1 VNTNDYQMF
10 LDSRLALQARAN
22 PHATALEVDG
32 QVFSYCA
39 LETMVLHYQ
48 EQLHELGV
56 SRGSRVV
63 VWSAKSATAIAVF
76 QAVMRLGG
84 AYVPI
89 DGSSPL
95 GRVLAV
101 AADCCVDVM
110 IVDED
115 REVEVKAVINTPVI
129 SLRPASLFLDV
140 PPTKRVQRTD
150 SQIQFLYPDESRT
163 SEDIAYVLYTSGS
176 TGKPKGVAISHRAAL
191 SFVDWSVTELDI
203 TAADRLANHAPF
215 HFDLSVLDL
224 YCAFSVGAAVV
235 VVPKLLSF
243 APTALCEFIVD
254 AQISVWYS
262 VPTVLVLL
270 INGSDFL
277 TNAVVGLRVI
287 AFAGEPFP
295 IEAAKALRRSCQA
308 RLINLYGPTE
318 TNVITF
324 FEMTDADLDRESD
337 LPIGWLCPGT
347 QGRVGG
353 KPVESGAKGELVVRG
368 PTLMRGY
375 LGRADVGE
383 WYNTGDMVEVGS
395 SGELLYRG
403 RSDNMVKIRGHRIEP
418 GEVSETLQRHPN
430 VELACVVVVGEA
442 TSARLV
448 AAVVTKTDKRLGLL
462 EAKAFLAE
470 TLPPYMNVDGVVEL
484 TEMPVTSNGKI
495 DRKVVLGLVH
505 DVTTAVAS

>member
-1 VNTNDYQMF
+1 MNTYDSQTF
-10 LDSRLALQARAN
+10 LDSRLALQARLR

-32 QVFSYCA
+32 EKFSYSA
-39 LETMVLHYQ
+39 LEHMVLQYQ
-48 EQLHELGV
+48 EQLRKAGV

-63 VWSAKSATAIAVF
+63 VWSAKSASAIAVF
-76 QAVMRLGG
+76 QAVMRLGA

-95 GRVLAV
+95 GRVVAV
-101 AADCCVDVM
+101 AADCGVDVM
-110 IVDED
+110 VVDED
-115 REVEVKAVINTPVI
+115 KVLEVQATIGKPVI
-129 SLRPASLFLDV
+129 PLALAPLRHDPYVTERVLRNERLRC
-140 PPTKRVQRTD
+140 PTHGET
-150 SQIQFLYPDESRT
+150 RT

-191 SFVDWSVTELDI
+191 SFVDWSVTELQI
-203 TAADRLANHAPF
+203 TSADRLANHAPF

-243 APTALCEFIVD
+243 APTSLCEFIVD

-277 TNAVVGLRVI
+277 TCGVGALRVI

-295 IEAAKALRRSCQA
+295 IEAAKALRRSCRA

-324 FEMTDADLDRESD
+324 FEMTGADLDRNQD

-347 QGRVGG
+347 EGRVGG
-353 KPVESGAKGELVVRG
+353 KPVQPGAKGELVVRG

-375 LGRADVGE
+375 LGQANVGE
-383 WYNTGDMVEVGS
+383 WYNTGDLVEVGAT
-395 SGELLYRG
+395 GELLYRG

-418 GEVSETLQRHPN
+418 GEVSVTLQRHPS
-430 VELACVVVVGEA
+430 VELACVVVVGGT

-448 AAVVTKTDKRLGLL
+448 AAVTTKKNKRLGLL

-484 TEMPVTSNGKI
+484 TEMPVSSNGKI
-495 DRKVVLGLVH
+495 DRTAVLRLVT
-505 DVTTAVAS
+505 DLTAAVAS